1 MYLDTV
7 GHEISFLEELRAQN
21 IVKEPTVPR
30 VTHFRQ
36 IRPVFVGVVPA
47 IVSNF
52 IDCPNQTRKAA
63 HFDNNL
69 DQERPR

>member
-30 VTHFRQ
+30 VTFVRYV
-36 IRPVFVGVVPA
+36 PFFVGVVPA

-52 IDCPNQTRKAA
+52 IDCPTQTRKAA